1 MLKTEKNEENSY
13 FLAFPFSIFRE
24 NGSDLLIPKAK
35 EFFEELTD
43 YFNDNNIFYYLSQEQ
58 KVCRENYYTE
68 EELTKFDY
76 ETMKKCEYVF
86 FTPENPYSD
95 DSYIELGW
103 ASALKKKII
112 LLLEKNTYYPPL
124 VTEIT
129 CMTNVKVYYY
139 EDFYNDV
146 LPIIKNYVEECK
158 TKKDIKIIEK
168 FLLNRKEK
176 LISLKKLKGGNHNR
190 TYAINNKY
198 FVKFKDELSVKEEK
212 MYFGKNNKPYSPK
225 LYSSNIKEKYLIY
238 ELLDA
243 KDFDNEELIPDLL
256 EKAFSYSKKLI
267 KTKKKG
273 YGYYG
278 IENNSWIDFLNQ
290 EVDVSKDYLKNYLD
304 ELDFKIVDKSLN
316 EIKEYSFTKKILHGD
331 FGLHNVMISSDRDIY
346 FIDPEPVLGDWIYD
360 YIFFCFSDVLTIRK
374 ITFDE
379 IVNKINEDKNKVKA
393 MMVIVLFNRLRRMLK
408 YSSEDYEEYLKLWK
422 ELEDYY
428 ND

>member
-1 MLKTEKNEENSY
+1 MKKNSY
-13 FLAFPFSIFRE
+13 FLAFPFSMFCE
-24 NGSDLLIPKAK
+24 EDSDLLIPEAK
-35 EFFEELTD
+35 KFFEELTD
-43 YFNDNNIFYYLSQEQ
+43 YFKDNNIFYYSAQE
-58 KVCRENYYTE
+58 REAWGENYHTE
-68 EELTKFDY
+68 EESTKFDY
-76 ETMKKCEYVF
+76 EAMKKCESIFCV
-86 FTPENPYSD
+86 PGNPYSGGTH
-95 DSYIELGW
+95 IELGW
-103 ASALKKKII
+103 ASVLKKNII
-112 LLLEKNTYYPPL
+112 LLLEKNTYYSPL
-124 VTEIT
+124 VTGIS
-129 CMTNVKVYYY
+129 CMTNVNVYYY
-139 EDFYNDV
+139 EDFYKDI
-146 LPIIKNYVEECK
+146 LPIIKKYIEEYE
-158 TKKDIKIIEK
+158 TKKNIEIMEK
-168 FLLNRKEK
+168 FLLSKNEE
-176 LISLKKLKGGNHNR
+176 LISLKKLNGGNHNR

-316 EIKEYSFTKKILHGD
+316 EIKKYSFTKKILHGD
-331 FGLHNVMISSDRDIY
+331 FGLHNVMISPDRDIY

-360 YIFFCFSDVLTIRK
+360 YIFFCFSDVLTIKK

-379 IVNKINEDKNKVKA
+379 IIDKINENKNKVKA
-393 MMVIVLFNRLRRMLK
+393 MMVIVLFNRLRRVLK
-408 YSSEDYEEYLKLWK
+408 YSSEDYEEYLEFWK
-422 ELEDYY
+422 ELKNYC